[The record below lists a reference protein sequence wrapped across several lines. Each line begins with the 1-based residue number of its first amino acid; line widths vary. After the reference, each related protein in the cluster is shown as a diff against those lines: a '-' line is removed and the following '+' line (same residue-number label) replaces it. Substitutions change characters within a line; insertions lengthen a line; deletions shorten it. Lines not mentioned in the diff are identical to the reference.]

1 MNVRSI
7 KIKLCFQDATVAILN
22 CVDFNVTVFILVG
35 G

>member
-1 MNVRSI
+1 MTVRI

-22 CVDFNVTVFILVG
+22 CIDFNVIVFILVG

>member
-1 MNVRSI
+1 MTVRI
-7 KIKLCFQDATVAILN
+7 KIKLCFQGATVAILN